1 MQRLFKL
8 NNVLLKYNNYIYINI
23 NINIYKSYALNKLLY
38 QGRKPFFEED
48 YIIVEKTIEDDWV
61 EINNE
66 IYDLK

>member
-8 NNVLLKYNNYIYINI
+8 NNVLLKYNNYINI
-23 NINIYKSYALNKLLY
+23 YIYKSYALNKLLY